1 MDMESGEEEEEEEE
15 LENSS
20 DQTLR
25 MTLVDD
31 SFADTSEEEE
41 EEDKEEKEEKE
52 EEDLKDDS
60 KKVYEVGRLATRKNP
75 VAEIFLNPI
84 SENPTAVEAA
94 QAKGRHSTM
103 ENVTLLREF
112 DDSFIAASFHNKK
125 SFKSTLSKYT
135 ENK

>member
-1 MDMESGEEEEEEEE
+1 
-15 LENSS
+15 
-20 DQTLR
+20 

-41 EEDKEEKEEKE
+41 EEAQE
-52 EEDLKDDS
+52 EEEVEENLKEDS
-60 KKVYEVGRLATRKNP
+60 KKVYEVGRLAKRKNP
-75 VAEIFLNPI
+75 VAEIYLNPI

-135 ENK
+135 ESANK

>member
-1 MDMESGEEEEEEEE
+1 M
-15 LENSS
+15 
-20 DQTLR
+20 
-25 MTLVDD
+25 
-31 SFADTSEEEE
+31 
-41 EEDKEEKEEKE
+41 
-52 EEDLKDDS
+52 
-60 KKVYEVGRLATRKNP
+60 YEVGRLTKRKNP
-75 VAEIFLNPI
+75 VAEILLNAI

-135 ENK
+135 ESANK